1 MNEEFLRTMT
11 IPVEQR
17 RALSPEEEDG
27 DEEEQGVGQEGKL

>member
-17 RALSPEEEDG
+17 CTLGPEEEDG

>member
-17 RALSPEEEDG
+17 RALGLEEEDG
-27 DEEEQGVGQEGKL
+27 DEEEQGIGQEGKL